1 MYAFC
6 SWVGWGGGL
15 GLGLVVQ
22 LKYRLFK
29 QEVKSVCERLLED
42 SLTWG
47 RALRIDIERVGHG
60 RQQANHGQGQVCDLP
75 SAPLYI
81 A

>member
-1 MYAFC
+1 MPFAPGL
-6 SWVGWGGGL
+6 VGGGGL

-47 RALRIDIERVGHG
+47 RALRIDIERVG
-60 RQQANHGQGQVCDLP
+60 QVCDLP